1 MRNKWFILIYIIGGM
16 VIMSMSL
23 VPLVSADIGLQG
35 KKIVIDAGH
44 GPDLGAVGLNGLTE
58 RELNLKVAQYLKQ
71 YLADAGAQVVLTRED
86 DSGPYSGKTVAQ
98 HSLAARVKM
107 ATEEKCDLFISIHH
121 NANAQADR
129 SVNQIEMFFNIY
141 DFGPSKDCAEYI
153 FDALVKELNIPK
165 GYPVPMPAEYYVLRK
180 AIGFPAVL
188 GEAAFIINPQAESLL
203 KTDEYQQKEA
213 KGYFAGIKRYFEAG
227 TLKITN
233 LIPADGTIF
242 SDEANPKISA
252 DIVEEKGGP
261 GIDIESIELKLD
273 NQPVSIQ
280 LRGNRI
286 NFTPPTPLTN
296 GEHTITVEVRNKKGN
311 AALPV
316 KSTFIIHLPA
326 ETIEVKVT
334 PKLIPPDGNSEV
346 LITATVRDKNNHL
359 VEDGILVTFIADNR
373 YLGKTLTQKGIAK
386 WYYTGKPFFATTAIV
401 AMVGAKSSI
410 TTVESNLDNQGMII
424 GSVKTNNGTPI
435 ADAEVRLVQ
444 SSMGKTNSDGRFYIG
459 ELGAGTYPV
468 TLEMNG
474 YAPVTKSIEVKPGIS
489 SRANFELI
497 PLAAGVLGNK
507 LFILDPAFGGAQSG
521 AVGSAGLIAAQVN
534 LNVGLYL
541 QRLLELAGAK
551 VIITRKDNEHLMT
564 DIDKAVLDATT
575 DNDLFLILNHGK
587 SADTAQ
593 NYCAIYH
600 YPGQRIALSKHILTA
615 LQKKFGYPL
624 IPYTGQYGKDGVID
638 NSDYL
643 IVQTYGIRIEPSL
656 ISNPEEEK
664 RLKNDGYLQEEA
676 QAIYDG
682 ILAYYMEQA
691 K

>member
-1 MRNKWFILIYIIGGM
+1 
-16 VIMSMSL
+16 
-23 VPLVSADIGLQG
+23 
-35 KKIVIDAGH
+35 
-44 GPDLGAVGLNGLTE
+44 
-58 RELNLKVAQYLKQ
+58 
-71 YLADAGAQVVLTRED
+71 
-86 DSGPYSGKTVAQ
+86 SGPYSGKTVAQ

-129 SVNQIEMFFNIY
+129 SVNQIEVFYNIY

-153 FDALVKELNIPK
+153 FDSLVKELNIPK
-165 GYPVPMPAEYYVLRK
+165 GYPVPMPAGYYVLRK
-180 AIGFPAVL
+180 AIGYPAVL

-203 KTDEYQQKEA
+203 KTDEYQQQEA
-213 KGYFAGIKRYFEAG
+213 KGYFEGIKRYFAAG
-227 TLKITN
+227 TLKIAN
-233 LIPADGTIF
+233 LNPADGTIF
-242 SDEANPKISA
+242 TDDAKPKITA

-261 GIDIESIELKLD
+261 GIDVASLQLKLD
-273 NQPVSIQ
+273 NQPVPFQI
-280 LRGNRI
+280 RGNRI
-286 NFTPPTPLTN
+286 NFVPQTPLTN
-296 GEHTITVEVRNKKGN
+296 GEHTMTIDIRNKKGN
-311 AALPV
+311 AALPA
-316 KSTFIIHLPA
+316 KSTFIIHLPP
-326 ETIEVKVT
+326 ESIEVKVN
-334 PKLIPPDGNSEV
+334 PKTIPPDGNAEV

-359 VEDGILVTFIADNR
+359 VGDGILVTFLADNR
-373 YLGKTLTQKGIAK
+373 YLGNALTQKGVAK
-386 WYYTGKPFFATTAIV
+386 WYYPGKPFFATTAIV
-401 AMVGAKSSI
+401 AGVGAKSSI
-410 TTVESNLDNQGMII
+410 TTVESNLAEQGMII
-424 GSVKTNNGTPI
+424 GSVKSNKGTPI
-435 ADAEVRLVQ
+435 ADAEVKLVQ

-468 TLEMNG
+468 TIEMNG
-474 YAPVTKSIEVKPGIS
+474 YAPLTKSVEVKPGVS
-489 SRANFELI
+489 SRVNFALM
-497 PLAAGVLGNK
+497 PLANGVLHNK
-507 LFILDPAFGGAQSG
+507 LVILDPAYGGAQSG
-521 AVGSAGLIAAQVN
+521 AVGQAGLVSAQVN
-534 LNVGLYL
+534 LKVALSL
-541 QRLLELAGAK
+541 QKLLESAGAN
-551 VIITRKDNEHLMT
+551 VIMTRKDNQHLMT

-600 YPGQRIALSKHILTA
+600 YPGQRIALSKNILTA

-638 NSDYL
+638 NSDYI

-682 ILAYYMEQA
+682 ILAYYTELT